1 MKYTY
6 LVVMLIA
13 VITASFISC
22 GNKSTSGDNN
32 STNSV
37 PKNVTT
43 KATK

>member
-13 VITASFISC
+13 IIAVLFISC

-32 STNSV
+32 STNSI
-37 PKNVTT
+37 PKNITT
-43 KATK
+43 KAIK